1 MRDDHALSLQIQI
14 FGQILKHNESGCNR
28 VSFEAGDRTR
38 QLEKRTREIHQTSGN
53 IKIIISAFTC
63 TWNN

>member
-1 MRDDHALSLQIQI
+1 MRDDHALGLQIQI
-14 FGQILKHNESGCNR
+14 FGQILKRNKCGCNR

-38 QLEKRTREIHQTSGN
+38 QLEKRTREIQTSGN
-53 IKIIISAFTC
+53 IKIIPAF